1 MESPVEE
8 NQVLSPPG
16 PGRYVMIAS
25 PAPAR
30 PDPEQDRLHQT
41 LQDVKFL
48 LERGYV
54 QAALAAVRAALARN
68 KGIK

>member
-1 MESPVEE
+1 
-8 NQVLSPPG
+8 
-16 PGRYVMIAS
+16 MIAS